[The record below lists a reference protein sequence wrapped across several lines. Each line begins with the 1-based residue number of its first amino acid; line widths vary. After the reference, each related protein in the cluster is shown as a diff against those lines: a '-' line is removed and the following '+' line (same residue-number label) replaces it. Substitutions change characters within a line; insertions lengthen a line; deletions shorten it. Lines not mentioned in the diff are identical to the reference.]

1 MRRRVSVRNR
11 GKQDRSRETFEVV
24 IEATIRILE
33 TGKETLTTNSVSAA
47 AGISVGTLYQYFPN
61 KESIMAEVIRR
72 ELEKDLALFKEKFEG
87 QKPASLEVA
96 VDKIVETALE
106 INERPV
112 GIKRAMFEYLALSQ
126 QVEHI
131 KRIHFEN
138 VRLVADFIAAA
149 KGWDKKLDPSFFSLM
164 TLSIA
169 ASVFQLMTEYGGVS
183 QKEISK
189 ELKRLLTGYLALR

>member
-1 MRRRVSVRNR
+1 MSRRVSVRNR

-24 IEATIRILE
+24 LAATIRILE
-33 TGKETLTTNSVSAA
+33 KGKESLTTNSVAHA

-61 KESIMAEVIRR
+61 KESIMAEVIKR
-72 ELEKDLALFKEKFEG
+72 ELEKDLALFREKFDG
-87 QKPASLEVA
+87 QKPTSLDAA

-106 INERPV
+106 INQRHAGV
-112 GIKRAMFEYLALSQ
+112 KKAMFEYLALSQ

-138 VRLVADFIAAA
+138 VRLVADYVSSAR
-149 KGWDKKLDPSFFSLM
+149 GWDEKLDPSFFALM
-164 TLSIA
+164 TLSVA

-183 QKEISK
+183 QKEIGK
-189 ELKRLLTGYLALR
+189 ELRRLLNGYLALR